1 MNKRPLSVTIIG
13 WLFVVAGAIGFVYHA
28 SEFSLRPFRFD
39 VVLVCIVRLLA
50 ILSGVFLLRGR
61 NWARWL
67 LLIWLAYHVI
77 LSAFHSFSD
86 VLIHSLLLVVI
97 AYFLLRPK
105 ASSYFGSSNAKTST
119 KSVTI

>member
-1 MNKRPLSVTIIG
+1 MNKRPFSVTIIG
-13 WLFVVAGAIGFVYHA
+13 RLIVVAGAIGFVYHA
-28 SEFSLRPFRFD
+28 SEFSLHPFRSD
-39 VVLVCIVRLLA
+39 VVLVCIVRLVA

-67 LLIWLAYHVI
+67 LLIWIAYHVI

-97 AYFLLRPK
+97 AYFLLRPR
-105 ASSYFGSSNAKTST
+105 ASSYFRSSFRGGRN
-119 KSVTI
+119 VC